1 MTATTLPV
9 SAVSDA
15 VRDEDIACARVTWRL
30 VLLLFI
36 CHVAA

>member
-15 VRDEDIACARVTWRL
+15 LRNEDIACARVTCWL
-30 VLLLFI
+30 APLLFI